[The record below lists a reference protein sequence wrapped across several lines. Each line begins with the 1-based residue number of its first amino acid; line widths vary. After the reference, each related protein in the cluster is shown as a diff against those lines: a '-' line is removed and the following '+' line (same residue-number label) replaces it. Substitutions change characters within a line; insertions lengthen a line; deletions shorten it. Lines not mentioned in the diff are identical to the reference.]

1 MDSPGTIIAG
11 RYELLELVAH
21 GGMATVWRAAL
32 KGPAGFEIV
41 VALKRMLPSLAED
54 PEFVTMFVEEAK
66 IAALLSHPNV
76 TRVHELGRDDE
87 GFFLVM
93 EWVEGI
99 DLSRLVRSSIARG
112 EYLPWWMPVHVA
124 ADALLG
130 LESAHARCD
139 ARGYPAPV
147 FHRDVDPKNVLVGSN
162 GIAKLTDFGLAFA
175 VDRVRLTQPG
185 ILKGKL
191 SYVAPELLEGA
202 EPSVLTDLYSMG
214 VVLWE
219 ALTGARLFEGCDAVE
234 ALAHGGGAQK
244 SDPRTHAPELPAA
257 IAMVVMRA
265 LEREPAARHASAEA
279 MAEALAS
286 AAHEAG
292 VVVDRRHVA
301 RTVNAIAGDRV
312 RTMIR
317 EVNEDA
323 EPVSKV
329 TVRRPGRRSLL
340 ALPLV
345 ALAAAALVALAV
357 RS

>member
-147 FHRDVDPKNVLVGSN
+147 FHRDVDPQNVLVGSN

-219 ALTGARLFEGCDAVE
+219 ALTGETLFLGR
-234 ALAHGGGAQK
+234 
-244 SDPRTHAPELPAA
+244 SDIETLENVQRGEVPPLSRYRNDLPPS
-257 IAMVVMRA
+257 
-265 LEREPAARHASAEA
+265 LEPLLLDVLSRDTRQ
-279 MAEALAS
+279 
-286 AAHEAG
+286 
-292 VVVDRRHVA
+292 
-301 RTVNAIAGDRV
+301 RV
-312 RTMIR
+312 RTAAELSELLADVIFGEGIR
-317 EVNEDA
+317 PSSVELGRAVRTSMA
-323 EPVSKV
+323 ELAARDVGVDRAATAALLAGPARRARPSSP
-329 TVRRPGRRSLL
+329 TPEIPLVRRKH
-340 ALPLV
+340 
-345 ALAAAALVALAV
+345 
-357 RS
+357 

>member
-1 MDSPGTIIAG
+1 MDRPGTIIAG

-32 KGPAGFEIV
+32 KGPASFEIE

-76 TRVHELGRDDE
+76 TRVHELGRDE
-87 GFFLVM
+87 QGFFLVM
-93 EWVEGI
+93 EWVDGI

-112 EYLPWWMPVHVA
+112 EYLPWWMPVQVV
-124 ADALLG
+124 ADALMG
-130 LESAHARCD
+130 LESAHARLD
-139 ARGYPAPV
+139 ARGQPAPV
-147 FHRDVDPKNVLVGSN
+147 FHRDVDPKNVLVGTN

-219 ALTGARLFEGCDAVE
+219 ALTGETLFLGRSDIETLENVQRGIIPPLAQYRTDLPPSLEPLLLDVLSRDTRQRVRSAGELSELLADVIFGEGIR
-234 ALAHGGGAQK
+234 
-244 SDPRTHAPELPAA
+244 P
-257 IAMVVMRA
+257 
-265 LEREPAARHASAEA
+265 
-279 MAEALAS
+279 S
-286 AAHEAG
+286 AAELGKVVRRTLADAAAQNT
-292 VVVDRRHVA
+292 VVDPATTAALLAPPQRPPTH
-301 RTVNAIAGDRV
+301 TPEI
-312 RTMIR
+312 
-317 EVNEDA
+317 
-323 EPVSKV
+323 PL
-329 TVRRPGRRSLL
+329 VRRKR
-340 ALPLV
+340 
-345 ALAAAALVALAV
+345 
-357 RS
+357 